1 MNSITYALCSKQIIG
16 PAMWIV
22 GLCSFPP
29 PVPPTEVSLQE
40 RGLVLQRDFE
50 APVSKAY
57 GLDLRFIFP
66 SVDAR
71 LKDELVG
78 DGRLSRYCDGSIPYS
93 SIPQA
98 DRQGLGRPIPL
109 KVVVRKQAGGA
120 LVVEQVFDSLCMA
133 AHGTNDKSRA
143 LGPLVLKEGAYRLEV
158 HNLIAQPTFKDVTVE
173 LSLVPGGA
181 K

>member
-1 MNSITYALCSKQIIG
+1 M
-16 PAMWIV
+16 
-22 GLCSFPP
+22 
-29 PVPPTEVSLQE
+29 
-40 RGLVLQRDFE
+40 
-50 APVSKAY
+50 
-57 GLDLRFIFP
+57 
-66 SVDAR
+66 
-71 LKDELVG
+71 
-78 DGRLSRYCDGSIPYS
+78 
-93 SIPQA
+93 
-98 DRQGLGRPIPL
+98 
-109 KVVVRKQAGGA
+109 RKQAGGA